1 MNKIKLYQVIC
12 GVFPPILSQSI
23 RDKIFPL
30 KKARALALEFSKT
43 SITGSKFYGNTA
55 DDHSYRFAVH
65 GFFDWRNIIAANR
78 YVKSNGGDII
88 EIGANVG
95 TETKELDYRCFTIER
110 SSLKAVDKIDLDFQK
125 SQNWFCVPNEKTD
138 IIDEI
143 QKDLLF
149 RAYVP
154 WYLLKPLKKGL
165 SQ

>member
-55 DDHSYRFAVH
+55 DDHSYRFAIH
-65 GFFDWRNIIAANR
+65 GFFDWRNIIIANR
-78 YVKSNGGDII
+78 YVKRYGGDII

-95 TETKELDYRCFTIER
+95 TETVSYCDLVTLTGKVHAFEPLPNNIQTLNKLSEQLENLIIYP
-110 SSLKAVDKIDLDFQK
+110 KAISNTQATVKFLIPPPHE
-125 SQNWFCVPNEKTD
+125 S
-138 IIDEI
+138 
-143 QKDLLF
+143 
-149 RAYVP
+149 
-154 WYLLKPLKKGL
+154 
-165 SQ
+165 